1 METKEQ
7 KIERLK
13 KEYWILA
20 EMINER
26 FERAIKIEERISH
39 LREIQ
44 IKVGDM
50 YCHTDKN
57 FPNTIQIAETELEEV
72 NKQRFQL
79 FDEQLKLEQQL
90 KELEDE
96 IHND

>member
-13 KEYWILA
+13 KGYWILA

-26 FERAIKIEERISH
+26 FERAIKIEERIRH

-50 YCHTDKN
+50 YCHTDKS

-79 FDEQLKLEQQL
+79 FDKKLKLEQKI